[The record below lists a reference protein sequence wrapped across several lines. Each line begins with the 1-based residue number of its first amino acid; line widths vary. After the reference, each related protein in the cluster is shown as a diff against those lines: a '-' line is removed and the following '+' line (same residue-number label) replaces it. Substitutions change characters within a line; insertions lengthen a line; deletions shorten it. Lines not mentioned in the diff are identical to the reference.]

1 MATKT
6 IAIDT
11 ESGHGTCADAVR
23 EAAAVW
29 GKSEGSKAEAEKF
42 ESVVRGQPQV
52 DEMGHREAVT
62 GVQRQIRLP

>member
-1 MATKT
+1 MAAKT

-23 EAAAVW
+23 QATAIW

-42 ESVVRGQPQV
+42 ESVVRANRKSAKWDIEKP
-52 DEMGHREAVT
+52 
-62 GVQRQIRLP
+62 

>member
-1 MATKT
+1 MAAKT

-29 GKSEGSKAEAEKF
+29 GKSEGNKAEAEKF
-42 ESVVRGQPQV
+42 ESVVRANHKSAKWDIEGP
-52 DEMGHREAVT
+52 
-62 GVQRQIRLP
+62 

>member
-1 MATKT
+1 MAAKT

-29 GKSEGSKAEAEKF
+29 AKSESSKAQAEKF
-42 ESVVRGQPQV
+42 ESVVRANRKSAKWDIEKP
-52 DEMGHREAVT
+52 
-62 GVQRQIRLP
+62 